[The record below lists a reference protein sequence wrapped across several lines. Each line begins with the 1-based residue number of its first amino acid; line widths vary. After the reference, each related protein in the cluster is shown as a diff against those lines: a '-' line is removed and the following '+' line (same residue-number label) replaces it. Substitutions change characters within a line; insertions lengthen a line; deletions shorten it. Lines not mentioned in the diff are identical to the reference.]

1 MGTRTRPRTNGS
13 GGLWTIKRKRWN
25 DAKQKFEMVELY
37 VRGQELKDSS
47 IPEGKRKWI
56 TGTGRT
62 PEEAEK
68 RLLKALVKRGYKKAL
83 EEAGKTPQRARGGLL
98 TETYL
103 NRWLSELDSGSISET
118 QKLRYKQYLH
128 NHVIPHIGHVPLRE
142 LGHKHLVELFG
153 ITLPSKRKVKGGLEL
168 DTPLL
173 GNNGLLNV
181 YKTLNRALRI
191 GVAEGVIERNPMAL
205 VKPPKFEKPKENIPH
220 YMHIIINMFKKM
232 QKEGDPD
239 LDHFFL
245 AMLGLRK
252 GERLGLAWNNV
263 ILRGENPT
271 LIITQQLQ
279 RVTGKG
285 LQIKP
290 TTKSGQER
298 RVSLVSPFIESMK
311 RLKVERKRL
320 EKLDTFK
327 PEKAFRDL
335 VFLNEYGKPI
345 DPNTDNDMW
354 NALLKRNKA
363 QVKIRQHALRHVSAT
378 YLSDINVPESVVKS
392 ILGHESDSMFY
403 FYARQTSKK
412 NKSELERYGEHLEK
426 ALK

>member
-1 MGTRTRPRTNGS
+1 
-13 GGLWTIKRKRWN
+13 
-25 DAKQKFEMVELY
+25 MVELY

-220 YMHIIINMFKKM
+220 
-232 QKEGDPD
+232 
-239 LDHFFL
+239 
-245 AMLGLRK
+245 
-252 GERLGLAWNNV
+252 
-263 ILRGENPT
+263 
-271 LIITQQLQ
+271 
-279 RVTGKG
+279 
-285 LQIKP
+285 
-290 TTKSGQER
+290 
-298 RVSLVSPFIESMK
+298 
-311 RLKVERKRL
+311 
-320 EKLDTFK
+320 
-327 PEKAFRDL
+327 
-335 VFLNEYGKPI
+335 
-345 DPNTDNDMW
+345 
-354 NALLKRNKA
+354 
-363 QVKIRQHALRHVSAT
+363 
-378 YLSDINVPESVVKS
+378 
-392 ILGHESDSMFY
+392 
-403 FYARQTSKK
+403 
-412 NKSELERYGEHLEK
+412 
-426 ALK
+426 